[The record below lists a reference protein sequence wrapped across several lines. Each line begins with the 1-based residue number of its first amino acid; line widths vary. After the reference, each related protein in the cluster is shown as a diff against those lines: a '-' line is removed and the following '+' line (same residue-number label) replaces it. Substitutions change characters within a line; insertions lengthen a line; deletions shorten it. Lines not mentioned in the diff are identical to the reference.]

1 MEQLNRRERKRD
13 CLCLQ
18 WIGGTSLLYVF
29 GLSVLIVLVN
39 SLLTNQSKNWHVS
52 ACDSCNSR
60 VDVPSFREI
69 FDTFLTNMVFKVVQ
83 IVEKD

>member
-13 CLCLQ
+13 CLCLW

-39 SLLTNQSKNWHVS
+39 SILTNQPKNWRVS
-52 ACDSCNSR
+52 ACNNCNSG

-69 FDTFLTNMVFKVVQ
+69 FDTFLTNVVLKVVQ